1 MTRAVRLLTALAF
14 LLTLAMPVSGC
25 EDPCAEL
32 EVKVCQPKTRA
43 LKRDYK
49 THCKLMG
56 DSDRREHLSKDSC
69 KSLIKHLSS
78 R

>member
-1 MTRAVRLLTALAF
+1 MTRAVRVLTALIF
-14 LLTLAMPVSGC
+14 VLTLASPLAGC

-56 DSDRREHLSKDSC
+56 ETDRREHLPAETC
-69 KSLIKHLSS
+69 KSLLKHLSS